1 MRDKVKVE
9 EVEESHFLGWD
20 VTFAGKE
27 PKQSACYAFK
37 HLFWNTVLI
46 RIWTLSGVCCTC
58 KHSQ

>member
-20 VTFAGKE
+20 VSFAGKE
-27 PKQSACYAFK
+27 PKQSACYAC
-37 HLFWNTVLI
+37 TVLI
-46 RIWTLSGVCCTC
+46 RIWTLSGVCWTC